1 MKLNR
6 KGPTISQSVF
16 ATPLRRAVIESVM
29 TGFGGQ
35 LVLIISGIIAARIL
49 GVEGRG
55 YFALLTIFPVVL
67 CQLGGLGLPQA
78 VTYYTARNRE
88 HADVVYR
95 LVRCPFLIQVIGLVC
110 LHVFIVGVY
119 VQQKPEYVALAGYIT
134 LATIPGILAQ
144 QYSIALLQGLS
155 CFRIFNIMRLMPAAL
170 YSGVIAIMF
179 VAQARTLPVI
189 TFGWA
194 GVNAIVGFVACYLAV
209 RNVKAVQKT
218 VPQPHSV
225 PTLRSMLSFGIKG
238 LPGIVSPLESFRID
252 QLVAGLL
259 LSPSALGLY
268 VVAKAF
274 TNLPHFVAQSAGMIA
289 YPAVSALQGTDGSV
303 RTVWRFFLGINALNL
318 IIVVPL
324 IILMPVLVPYFFGPE
339 FSPSVPIARMLL
351 LGAFLLAARRIL
363 VEGMRGQGHPEVST
377 WAELSMYPW
386 LLLAVPF
393 LVYQYGLGGLVVT
406 VVFGHAL
413 ALAVATMLVR
423 KVWRRRTDHLYLRS
437 TKIKA
442 PKVANLGN
450 RIRLS

>member
-1 MKLNR
+1 
-6 KGPTISQSVF
+6 
-16 ATPLRRAVIESVM
+16 M

-35 LVLIISGIIAARIL
+35 AVLIISGILAARIL

-55 YFALLTIFPVVL
+55 YLALLIIFPVVL

-78 VTYYTARNRE
+78 VTYYTATNRE
-88 HADVVYR
+88 NADAIYR
-95 LVRCPFLIQVIGLVC
+95 LVKFPFLIQVTVLVC
-110 LHVFIVGVY
+110 LHVFIVGIY
-119 VQQKPEYVALAGYIT
+119 VQQKPEYVALAGYLT

-144 QYSIALLQGLS
+144 QYSLALLQGLS

-170 YSGVIAIMF
+170 YAGVIAIMF
-179 VAQARTLPVI
+179 VAQARSLTAITL
-189 TFGWA
+189 GWA

-209 RNVKAVQKT
+209 RNVKTVQKT

-238 LPGIVSPLESFRID
+238 LPGTVSPLESFRID

-268 VVAKAF
+268 VVGKAF
-274 TNLPHFVAQSAGMIA
+274 TNLPYFVAQSAGMIA

-303 RTVWRFFLGINALNL
+303 RTVWRFFWGVNALNL
-318 IIVVPL
+318 IIIVPL
-324 IILMPVLVPYFFGPE
+324 IILMPVLVPFFFGTE
-339 FSPSVPIARMLL
+339 FSASVPVARMLL

-363 VEGMRGQGHPEVST
+363 VEGMRGLGHPGVST

-386 LLLAVPF
+386 LILAVPF

-413 ALAVATMLVR
+413 ALAVAAMLVW
-423 KVWRRRTDHLYLRS
+423 KVWHKRIHSISLQS
-437 TKIKA
+437 VNMKA
-442 PKVANLGN
+442 
-450 RIRLS
+450 SQ

>member
-1 MKLNR
+1 
-6 KGPTISQSVF
+6 VF
-16 ATPLRRAVIESVM
+16 NTPLRRAVTESVM

-35 LVLIISGIIAARIL
+35 AVLIISGILSARIL

-55 YFALLTIFPVVL
+55 YLALLIIFPVVL

-78 VTYYTARNRE
+78 LTYYTARNLE

-95 LVRCPFLIQVIGLVC
+95 LVKFPFLIQVIGLVC
-110 LHVFIVGVY
+110 LHVLIVGIY
-119 VQQKPEYVALAGYIT
+119 VQQKPEYVALAGYLT

-144 QYSIALLQGLS
+144 QYSLALLQGLGR
-155 CFRIFNIMRLMPAAL
+155 FRIFNIMRLMPAAL
-170 YSGVIAIMF
+170 FSGVIVIMF
-179 VAQARTLPVI
+179 VAQARSLPAITL
-189 TFGWA
+189 GWA

-209 RNVKAVQKT
+209 RDVKTVQKAVAQL
-218 VPQPHSV
+218 HSV

-274 TNLPHFVAQSAGMIA
+274 TNLPYFVAQSAGMIA
-289 YPAVSALQGTDGSV
+289 YPAVSALRGMDGSI
-303 RTVWRFFLGINALNL
+303 RTVWRFFWGVNALNL
-318 IIVVPL
+318 IIVVSL
-324 IILMPVLVPYFFGPE
+324 IILMPVLIPLFFGLE
-339 FSPSVPIARMLL
+339 FSPSVPVARMLL

-363 VEGMRGQGHPEVST
+363 VEGIRGQGHPEVST

-413 ALAVATMLVR
+413 ALAVAAMLVW
-423 KVWRRRTDHLYLRS
+423 KVWHKRIHSIPLRS
-437 TKIKA
+437 VNMKA
-442 PKVANLGN
+442 SP
-450 RIRLS
+450 